1 MAEIGAKQL
10 STLLE
15 TLPGIASVLRSP
27 VADALVSM
35 IRAGAGLAEFRESDA
50 LELVQYA
57 TRRGLMGMDEGDRL
71 IEEVKGRAKQSAVAK
86 SPKAG
91 RTGEAEAGKAP
102 KAAVKKAKAVK
113 KPAKKASARSSAPKS
128 ARKKPGKK
136 AGSKK

>member
-1 MAEIGAKQL
+1 MAEIGGKQL

-27 VADALVSM
+27 VADALVGM

-71 IEEVKGRAKQSAVAK
+71 VEEVKGRAKHSVPTKAPRLARAK
-86 SPKAG
+86 GAP
-91 RTGEAEAGKAP
+91 KAP
-102 KAAVKKAKAVK
+102 KVDKKAKTVT
-113 KPAKKASARSSAPKS
+113 KPVKKASAKASAGKPARKKS
-128 ARKKPGKK
+128 ARKT
-136 AGSKK
+136 GSKK